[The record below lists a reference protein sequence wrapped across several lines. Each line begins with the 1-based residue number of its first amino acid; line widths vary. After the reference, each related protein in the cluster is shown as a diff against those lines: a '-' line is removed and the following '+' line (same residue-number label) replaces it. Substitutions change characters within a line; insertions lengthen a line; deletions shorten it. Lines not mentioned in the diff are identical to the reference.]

1 MEINRIVLASAS
13 PRRRE
18 LLGQIGIV
26 PEIIPS
32 TIEERITTDQPEEVV
47 KELSYQKACDVACSI
62 ASDAAELPEMAAA
75 PTEMA
80 AAPMEMA
87 AAPMKMAAAPATVVI
102 GADTVVAAEGR
113 ILGKP
118 KTHEEAVQM
127 ISLLAGK
134 THQVYTGVT
143 LIFLGPDGRREMTF
157 AEKTD
162 VHVYPMT
169 KEEIYEYAHSGESM
183 DKAGAYGIQ
192 GKFASYIKGIDGDY
206 NNVVGLPVG
215 RVYQEMK
222 RLLDKPE

>member
-1 MEINRIVLASAS
+1 MTEDREIVLASAS

-32 TIEERITTDQPEEVV
+32 TLEEKITTDRPEEVV
-47 KELSYQKACDVACSI
+47 KELSLQKAADVAERCAKGTI
-62 ASDAAELPEMAAA
+62 
-75 PTEMA
+75 
-80 AAPMEMA
+80 
-87 AAPMKMAAAPATVVI
+87 VI
-102 GADTVVAAEGR
+102 GAEGR

-118 KTHEEAVQM
+118 RTHEEAERM
-127 ISLLAGK
+127 IALLAGK

-143 LIFLGPDGRREMTF
+143 MIVCGQEGRARKTF

-169 KEEIYEYAHSGESM
+169 AEEIHEYAFSEEPM

-215 RVYQEMK
+215 RVYQEIK
-222 RLLDKPE
+222 GLCSSLNA